1 LESSVV
7 ISLLLLSSSADA
19 VVVGSKKASSSSS
32 SPPPPRWGQCFWSR
46 SSSRRIIEVCNETI
60 RPGANAGRRH
70 VCHHR
75 RRVTHA
81 RAHTRKRKRKRKEKR
96 VLFLLLLSFSLS
108 LLEEKSAAKE
118 SQQRALF
125 ERERER
131 GRPLPRTQNI
141 FPFFHINPKHFEA
154 LFRVL
159 NFQKKKR
166 EKKREEREKERGNVF
181 VHMIPRE
188 ETLRLKGTPYAHTL
202 HKAFCG
208 PLSLSLSLSL
218 SLLFERRLLFERLCV
233 FVVVER
239 TRERELSAYFYPSKS
254 LSVF

>member
-1 LESSVV
+1 MVSVFFP
-7 ISLLLLSSSADA
+7 S
-19 VVVGSKKASSSSS
+19 
-32 SPPPPRWGQCFWSR
+32 
-46 SSSRRIIEVCNETI
+46 
-60 RPGANAGRRH
+60 
-70 VCHHR
+70 HHR
-75 RRVTHA
+75 SLQRDDSPRSERRTTTCMPSSTTCDTRTHA
-81 RAHTRKRKRKRKEKR
+81 HAQKKKKRKEKR
-96 VLFLLLLSFSLS
+96 VLFLLLLSLS
-108 LLEEKSAAKE
+108 LFSKKKAQQKSRSARFLK
-118 SQQRALF
+118 
-125 ERERER
+125 EREREGDR
-131 GRPLPRTQNI
+131 YHVLNI

-166 EKKREEREKERGNVF
+166 ERKRDEREKERGDVF
-181 VHMIPRE
+181 VHITRE

-208 PLSLSLSLSL
+208 PLSLSLSL